1 MQSALAKQIA
11 LVVVDMQAPFLKAI
25 RGSGQILERCRFTL
39 EAAQLLGMR
48 ILFTEQVTDKLGH
61 TDKRLLDLAPKARVL
76 AKTTF
81 SAFGAE
87 GFADEL
93 RANSIRHIL
102 LAGIETP
109 ICIYNTAIQASSQ
122 DMEVTLLEDCIG
134 ARRPKDAKTV
144 LRFLCQKSDCHVL
157 PSETI
162 FYCLLNDA
170 MNPLFREFTHLVKKY
185 S

>member
-1 MQSALAKQIA
+1 MKSTLAKQIA
-11 LVVVDMQAPFLKAI
+11 LVVVDMQASFLKAI
-25 RGSGQILERCRFTL
+25 QGSDQFLERCRFTL
-39 EAAQLLGMR
+39 EAAQLLGVR
-48 ILFTEQVTDKLGH
+48 TFFTEQVPDKLGH
-61 TDKRLLDLAPKARVL
+61 TEESLLDLAPEAGVF

-81 SAFGAE
+81 SAFGAGGLVE
-87 GFADEL
+87 ELQAD
-93 RANSIRHIL
+93 SVRHIL

-109 ICIYNTAIQASSQ
+109 ICIYNTAIHASAR

-134 ARRPKDAKTV
+134 ARRSRDAESV
-144 LRFLCQKSDCHVL
+144 IRFLCQKSDCHVL

-170 MNPLFREFTHLVKKY
+170 MNPLFREFTQLVKKY